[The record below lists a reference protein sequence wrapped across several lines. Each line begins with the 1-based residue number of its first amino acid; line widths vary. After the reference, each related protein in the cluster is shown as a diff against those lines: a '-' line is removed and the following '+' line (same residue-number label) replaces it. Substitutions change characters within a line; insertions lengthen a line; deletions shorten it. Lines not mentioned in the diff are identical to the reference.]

1 MAAKIEASYKTIMN
15 NVRSSGLHFCLQETP
30 FSCYITVRKS
40 LINPKASHGLLPD
53 PSSSSLE
60 TNRDFD
66 QLKSRNFFLEN
77 SNIKLKQ
84 SLQDAVEEL
93 EEHTEIIDNLKSEVK
108 NLTEE
113 LKEAHDKNDKAVQ
126 VKVKAFKEEKRML
139 QVKHENLC
147 AEVKSLK
154 TERDDLKKDL
164 NANSVAIKSLEKENK
179 ETSKKFKKQVD
190 LLETKIKALEEYKAN
205 KVAEEKELKAK
216 VKKADRKLKS
226 VLEKEAKITIANK
239 KIAGTSAYINDD
251 QNNLMSLP
259 LENISMVSFN
269 SINNINT
276 FPSIVAHWLPPPA
289 TPNFQPLMDTT
300 CSLETITS
308 LQPTNSN
315 LDTTSTSV
323 DTTHT
328 SMDSL
333 VASSSLDR
341 ALTNYDEERQMLTA
355 ALKILEDMNKK
366 F

>member
-1 MAAKIEASYKTIMN
+1 M
-15 NVRSSGLHFCLQETP
+15 
-30 FSCYITVRKS
+30 
-40 LINPKASHGLLPD
+40 INPKASHGLLPD

-93 EEHTEIIDNLKSEVK
+93 EEHIEIIATLKSEVK

-147 AEVKSLK
+147 AEVESLK

-190 LLETKIKALEEYKAN
+190 LLESKIKVLEEYKAN
-205 KVAEEKELKAK
+205 KIAE
-216 VKKADRKLKS
+216 
-226 VLEKEAKITIANK
+226 
-239 KIAGTSAYINDD
+239 
-251 QNNLMSLP
+251 
-259 LENISMVSFN
+259 
-269 SINNINT
+269 
-276 FPSIVAHWLPPPA
+276 
-289 TPNFQPLMDTT
+289 
-300 CSLETITS
+300 
-308 LQPTNSN
+308 
-315 LDTTSTSV
+315 
-323 DTTHT
+323 
-328 SMDSL
+328 
-333 VASSSLDR
+333 
-341 ALTNYDEERQMLTA
+341 
-355 ALKILEDMNKK
+355 
-366 F
+366 